1 MTIQIAAF
9 AFGGILVFVG
19 VLGGGFEVKE
29 LKVPKVGPGVRVL
42 SAVVGLLFICVG
54 FGATTPV
61 DPRGVGSQPEARE
74 QSVDFSLTDQLGD
87 GELSEQVTVLV
98 DGKNVG
104 NLTVNDEYPSS
115 QLRVTVPEAGPHSY
129 TAEAT
134 AIFNVEGDRV
144 QYTGA
149 GQGMINVQQGK
160 TYSLRGSMTGNEWL
174 VSLEEE
180 EH

>member
-9 AFGGILVFVG
+9 AFGGILLFVG

-29 LKVPKVGPGVRVL
+29 LKVPRVGPGVRVL
-42 SAVVGLLFICVG
+42 SAVVGLFFICLG
-54 FGATTPV
+54 FGATTSGA
-61 DPRGVGSQPEARE
+61 DPEKRPNPEARE

-98 DGKNVG
+98 DGRNVG
-104 NLTVNDEYPSS
+104 NLTVSDEYPSS
-115 QLRVTVPEAGPHSY
+115 QLRVTVPKAGPHSY

-134 AIFNVEGDRV
+134 AIFNVQGYRV

>member
-9 AFGGILVFVG
+9 AFGGILVFVA

-42 SAVVGLLFICVG
+42 SAVVGLLFISLG
-54 FGATTPV
+54 FGNLDGP
-61 DPRGVGSQPEARE
+61 QPEARE

-87 GELSEQVTVLV
+87 GELSEQVTVLM

-104 NLTVNDEYPSS
+104 NLTVNDEYPNS
-115 QLRVTVPEAGPHSY
+115 QLRVTVPNAGPHSY

-134 AIFNVEGDRV
+134 AIFNVQGQRV
-144 QYTGA
+144 QYNGA